1 MSSVIRLNLLFA
13 YAKTKAQISCAVT
26 AQLISTL
33 VFAVEIV
40 QSLYFLNPKFQVSS
54 HLQRPYSQFVSDL
67 VRNPKDRLSHDAAH
81 IMTGDKPVR
90 TDDTWLMIKD
100 RNPRKLPDRKAFTS
114 DMGILE
120 INMNKY

>member
-1 MSSVIRLNLLFA
+1 MEYEQCHEIKPLFA
-13 YAKTKAQISCAVT
+13 YAKTKSQISCAVT

-54 HLQRPYSQFVSDL
+54 HLLWPFSQFVSDL
-67 VRNPKDRLSHDAAH
+67 VGNPEDRLSHNAVH
-81 IMTGDKPVR
+81 IMTGDKPVG

-100 RNPRKLPDRKAFTS
+100 RNPRKLPDRKVFTS
-114 DMGILE
+114 DIGIYE
-120 INMNKY
+120 